1 MHKVDWTVIRD
12 HFLSILLA
20 GESDQAC
27 SLARSA
33 LSEGIDP
40 IEFFERCITPTLE
53 EIGKRFENLTIFL
66 PEMIEAAEI
75 VEIIN
80 QEIIQP
86 QIEAL
91 RKGSPVKDQSGQLGT
106 VLLATVKG
114 DLHDIG
120 KNMVA
125 LMLKVNRF
133 DVIDMGIDVAPS
145 DIVKR
150 AVQENVDIIGLSS
163 LLSTCLPYMKDVVDN
178 LEMQGLRMK
187 YPVIIGGAATTPMLV
202 DQIGVNAYGRSAA
215 DAVCICKQLVAKKT

>member
-1 MHKVDWTVIRD
+1 MDHVDWTIIRD
-12 HFLSILLA
+12 HFLSDLLA
-20 GESDQAC
+20 GESDEAC
-27 SLARSA
+27 SLARNA

-40 IEFFERCITPTLE
+40 IEFFERCITPSLE
-53 EIGKRFENLTIFL
+53 EIGKRFEDLTIFL

-80 QEIIQP
+80 QEILQP
-86 QIEAL
+86 YIEAL
-91 RKGSPVKDQSGQLGT
+91 RKDSSVKDQSGQFGT

-133 DVIDMGIDVAPS
+133 DVVDMGIDVAPS

-150 AVQENVDIIGLSS
+150 AVKENVDIIGLSS
-163 LLSTCLPYMKDVVDN
+163 LLSTCLPYMKDVVDY
-178 LEMQGLRMK
+178 LEMQGLRTK
-187 YPVIIGGAATTPMLV
+187 FPVIIGGAATTPMLM

-215 DAVCICKQLVAKKT
+215 DAVSICKQIIAKKT